1 MNNMRTTHSLDAN
14 LLDDAEAIII
24 VAVEYVGTHKSEHG
38 HDVVQNRLWSNTS
51 KTGNQQQRLMESL
64 GTLRC

>member
-1 MNNMRTTHSLDAN
+1 VNNTRTRHSLDTN

-24 VAVEYVGTHKSEHG
+24 VAVEYVGTHESEHR
-38 HDVVQNRLWSNTS
+38 HDIVQNRLWSNTGE
-51 KTGNQQQRLMESL
+51 TPDEQQRLMESL